1 MEEKINII
9 QTAKK
14 KLAKASSRHMASSS
28 ASPTDEKKIGVSPA
42 MVGEIYR
49 MADADMDLN
58 EIAKKT
64 QLTQGE
70 IQLILNLRGNRFT
83 TPN

>member
-1 MEEKINII
+1 
-9 QTAKK
+9 
-14 KLAKASSRHMASSS
+14 
-28 ASPTDEKKIGVSPA
+28 